1 MPMKSYNPKDVSI
14 IVGVKAISGFA
25 DGTYV
30 LAEMDEDAFSK
41 VSGADGEVARAK
53 SNNYTGKITITLMQ
67 SSDSNDYLS
76 GLAIADRVTGTGVV
90 PVTIR
95 DANGTT
101 IVFAESAWVM
111 KIPPVE
117 FGKEIG
123 NREWILDC
131 SQVEQFVGGHVAA

>member
-1 MPMKSYNPKDVSI
+1 MPMKSYDPKNISVV
-14 IVGVKAISGFA
+14 VGVKAISGFA
-25 DGTYV
+25 DGTFV
-30 LAEMDEDAFSK
+30 MVEHDEDAYSK

-76 GLAIADRVTGTGVV
+76 GLAIADQATGSGVV

-101 IVFAESAWVM
+101 IVFAESAWVLR
-111 KIPPVE
+111 KPANE
-117 FGKEIG
+117 FAKELA
-123 NREWILDC
+123 NREWVLDC
-131 SQVEQFVGGHVAA
+131 SQIEEHVGGLVSA